1 MSDKY
6 LKQIAKELRLIRK
19 EKELQNNLL
28 MQDMGMIP
36 SNITLDDET
45 VTESKDKPDI
55 AKQLNE
61 MFKRWDSIS
70 TLNGLE
76 KEKQS

>member
-61 MFKRWDSIS
+61 MFKR
-70 TLNGLE
+70 
-76 KEKQS
+76 

>member
-6 LKQIAKELRLIRK
+6 LKQIAKELKLIRK

-36 SNITLDDET
+36 SNITLDDGT
-45 VTESKDKPDI
+45 VTKSKDKPSI

-76 KEKQS
+76 KER